1 MATAVNPNIN
11 PQPVVSTTKASG
23 NHKIHT
29 IVLLAITAL
38 SAVAATAC
46 YSMAMPFIATASAAG
61 TSAIFAIITIAS
73 LFIRT
78 KSIKQQAPLRSNSN
92 NTDRSSASTPTEQRP
107 ASTESA
113 KASTPSSAPQSRN
126 HHKKNSLAPQQ
137 PLPIKRPETPA
148 TIAASAQTPAETRTS
163 SPKAPSS
170 DAQSG
175 SFGLWA
181 LFSPTRA

>member
-1 MATAVNPNIN
+1 MAIAVNPNIN

-78 KSIKQQAPLRSNSN
+78 KSINQQAPLRSNSN
-92 NTDRSSASTPTEQRP
+92 NTDPSTEQRSGST
-107 ASTESA
+107 ASAT
-113 KASTPSSAPQSRN
+113 ASTPSSAHQSRN
-126 HHKKNSLAPQQ
+126 PHKKNSLATQQ
-137 PLPIKRPETPA
+137 PLSIKRPETPA